1 MIAFREKLVY
11 RWNQPD
17 IYFVALLKPLTFDIK
32 LDPNEIGDAKWMK
45 IVKNMFYMR
54 FLIL

>member
-32 LDPNEIGDAKWMK
+32 IDPNEIGDAKWMK
-45 IVKNMFYMR
+45 IVSFISYKTFKD
-54 FLIL
+54 F